1 MEHELCYHT
10 EPFADGLL
18 DDRVL
23 VSIKDVA
30 RVVRGDADD
39 DLGQGILGDLLL
51 NRTVLQAFSK
61 PAPAICGEDH
71 AADAG
76 ERCEILWKDA

>member
-1 MEHELCYHT
+1 M
-10 EPFADGLL
+10 
-18 DDRVL
+18 
-23 VSIKDVA
+23 
-30 RVVRGDADD
+30 VRGDADD

-61 PAPAICGEDH
+61 PAPAICSEDH